1 MEKKDEIKIP
11 WGTGIVGY
19 VAESG
24 EPVNIPDAYKARI
37 LFICEK
43 VMYKYSLLNI
53 TCMVFFLE
61 TFFYL
66 SVKQIYGYTFYL
78 GKIFLKL

>member
-43 VMYKYSLLNI
+43 DIIYTLNI
-53 TCMVFFLE
+53 LC
-61 TFFYL
+61 
-66 SVKQIYGYTFYL
+66 
-78 GKIFLKL
+78 

>member
-24 EPVNIPDAYKARI
+24 EPVNIPDAYKARTWN
-37 LFICEK
+37 
-43 VMYKYSLLNI
+43 YR
-53 TCMVFFLE
+53 
-61 TFFYL
+61 L
-66 SVKQIYGYTFYL
+66 S
-78 GKIFLKL
+78 IFSI

>member
-24 EPVNIPDAYKARI
+24 EPVNIPDAYKARYRFI
-37 LFICEK
+37 IALF
-43 VMYKYSLLNI
+43 
-53 TCMVFFLE
+53 F
-61 TFFYL
+61 
-66 SVKQIYGYTFYL
+66 
-78 GKIFLKL
+78 IFCI

>member
-43 VMYKYSLLNI
+43 NRIQIFFMLNLLH
-53 TCMVFFLE
+53 VWYFF
-61 TFFYL
+61 
-66 SVKQIYGYTFYL
+66 
-78 GKIFLKL
+78 

>member
-43 VMYKYSLLNI
+43 IRTQISFVKHY
-53 TCMVFFLE
+53 MVSFLE
-61 TFFYL
+61 TFFYSCQTNLWIL
-66 SVKQIYGYTFYL
+66 SWKD
-78 GKIFLKL
+78 FLEVVRL